1 MVKTWAYTS
10 PKHWPDKPACAGSSP
25 ARATIFDIDNKFN
38 LLYNT
43 ILRSSKMQKR
53 KTKVPRERNQ
63 FVAAALFRKAGSHR
77 KPHKALRKQENQQ
90 PVY

>member
-1 MVKTWAYTS
+1 
-10 PKHWPDKPACAGSSP
+10 
-25 ARATIFDIDNKFN
+25 
-38 LLYNT
+38 
-43 ILRSSKMQKR
+43 MQKR